1 MLFISSQPLFL
12 WLLSD
17 GKRSAVLVILNG
29 DAGMGGKDVVLYRN
43 AEPENFLLPCFLA
56 PGGREIS
63 PLRSAAVKM
72 TG

>member
-29 DAGMGGKDVVLYRN
+29 DAGMGGKDLELY
-43 AEPENFLLPCFLA
+43 
-56 PGGREIS
+56 
-63 PLRSAAVKM
+63 
-72 TG
+72 

>member
-29 DAGMGGKDVVLYRN
+29 DAGMGGKDLVLYRN
-43 AEPENFLLPCFLA
+43 AQSGDFLLPCFLA
-56 PGGREIS
+56 PGDVRF
-63 PLRSAAVKM
+63 LHSAAKRSK
-72 TG
+72 